1 MRSRSLSVLTPR
13 AARRLSRAAA
23 RVPAAVRGT
32 ALALALML
40 LAVAGPA
47 RAATL
52 YDQLG
57 AQDGIT
63 RLVAGLYRIVLAD
76 PRIKAKFDNID
87 TGFIERELVQQICE
101 LAGGPCHYR
110 GPSMHGGHAGLG
122 ITDRDFNALVEDL
135 QDAMDQ
141 AGTPFGTQG
150 RLLAVLAPMHAQI
163 VTR

>member
-1 MRSRSLSVLTPR
+1 MRERTGLL
-13 AARRLSRAAA
+13 L
-23 RVPAAVRGT
+23 G
-32 ALALALML
+32 LLL
-40 LAVAGPA
+40 LAMAACVPQPS

-57 AQDGIT
+57 AQNGIT
-63 RLVAGLYRIVLAD
+63 HIVADLYRNVLAD

-101 LAGGPCHYR
+101 LSGGPCHYH

-141 AGTPFGTQG
+141 VGTPFGTQG
-150 RLLAVLAPMHAQI
+150 RLLALLAPLHAQI
-163 VTR
+163 VSR